1 MSMFH
6 SFGRHPLAT
15 LALVSAVSLA
25 PLAAQADDDD
35 DHYRKY
41 SRSGQPYSMEEI
53 RTLNEARAL
62 KRYGP
67 GSTATIVSDKERGT
81 YTIQLRN
88 RDNQVLRETEVN
100 VYGRPVRYSDDD

>member
-1 MSMFH
+1 MNIIRG
-6 SFGRHPLAT
+6 FGRRPLAT
-15 LALVSAVSLA
+15 LALVSAVALT
-25 PLAAQADDDD
+25 PLGVQADDDD
-35 DHYRKY
+35 HHRKFA
-41 SRSGQPYSMEEI
+41 RSDQPYSMEEL

-81 YTIQLRN
+81 YIIQLRN
-88 RDNQVLRETEVN
+88 KDNKVLRETEVN